1 MLIARTETKN
11 KGWKCFSNA
20 ERQTQ
25 KTSFRDKSGRR
36 GEGGIT
42 REESQR
48 TRNRHSRYGKENRG
62 MERRQRLFS
71 PPAGPDVML
80 GVLPFPW

>member
-11 KGWKCFSNA
+11 KGWKCFSKA

-42 REESQR
+42 REKSQR
-48 TRNRHSRYGKENRG
+48 TRNRHSRYGKEKRG
-62 MERRQRLFS
+62 MEGRPWLFRR
-71 PPAGPDVML
+71 PAGPDVVL
-80 GVLPFPW
+80 GVLPFP